1 MMSLPNVIGPAT
13 DLAIQAD
20 LDRLRLRTHAA
31 ATRGGAL
38 ALAVIGVALV
48 WALHAVVTP
57 SQWGVWALAM
67 AAASGVRAALT
78 RGWRGLPAGT
88 LPTPRWLWRFRA
100 GLALQGLVCGAVA
113 WLPASLQDPQT
124 QWILLAAMISMTGSA
139 MVLTQF
145 DVRAGLMFTVPALL
159 PLGLRLLA
167 LPSPL
172 PMGTAMAALMTLYM
186 LLLLMLSGLRVS
198 RSRLRLIATQHAEAD
213 SMEGARDA
221 ERLLATLFDHAGLG
235 ITVTDRHLRLRA
247 WNDQALISAGLDPA
261 LVHRGLPLRDAL
273 LAMARLGQFAD
284 LPGAPVAGAS
294 HEAAAD
300 YWHARL
306 SDAKPGVLRQRRPDG
321 GLIELRHSPL
331 PDGGV
336 VVFHADLTEREAERQ
351 ALVEQQRKL
360 ALVLERTEQGFWS
373 IDNDLRTTDA
383 NPAMCRMLGL
393 SREALLG
400 RSIYEFV
407 DAEQAEV
414 FRQQARW
421 RENGRA
427 GGYEI
432 TLRRADGQAVHCF
445 NNATPIHDGLGR
457 KQGALGLFSDISVQK
472 ASELRL
478 RQAGELLA
486 QKSKV
491 LEDTLES
498 LSQGVLNVDASGR
511 CIAWNRR
518 FLALLEIPAA
528 FMQTRPTLIALRQ
541 LQLSLIHFGP
551 ALERLDEVGRAG
563 VQRFL
568 DGDLNTLSPRYQ
580 RVRSDGLVLEVVS
593 HFGQDGSLVRT
604 YTDITDRQTAE
615 AALIAARDEAERAN
629 RIKVEFLSRMSHE
642 LRTPLNAILGFGQL
656 LHADIC
662 DPLSTGQR
670 ERVRELMRGGRHLLA
685 LIDDVLDISCIE
697 AGRLQLVLEPVDVAE
712 LATDCLGLMQP
723 MAQPRRVALAL
734 GFEPQA
740 RGWRVQADPTRLRQV
755 LINLL
760 SNAIKFNREAGRV
773 RLSAHWDGEFL
784 VVEVA
789 DEGPGIPPAQLPR
802 LFQAFER
809 LDLDGAVEGTGIGLA
824 LSRQLAELMGGEIG
838 VRSELG
844 RGSVFWLRLPGIDDP
859 TRAPVPAEP
868 VHSGVSQA
876 RHSVLYIEDNPV
888 NLVLMQGMLGHRP
901 SIDLLLAELPE
912 QGLAMAASHRPDLV
926 LLDIQLPGIDGF
938 EVLRRLR
945 ALPLLGAVPVVAV
958 SANALPADLAL
969 AQRAGFAGY
978 LSKPVDM
985 PELLAL
991 MDHMLD
997 PVPP

>member
-1 MMSLPNVIGPAT
+1 MKTLQNVGEPVT

-20 LDRLRLRTHAA
+20 LDWTRLRTHAA

-38 ALAVIGVALV
+38 AVALPGLAVV
-48 WALHAVVTP
+48 WALYSVAKPAHWIA
-57 SQWGVWALAM
+57 WALAM

-100 GLALQGLVCGAVA
+100 GLALQGLACGAVA

-124 QWILLAAMISMTGSA
+124 QWILLAAMISMTGSV

-145 DVRAGLMFTVPALL
+145 DVRAGLMFVVPALL

-172 PMGTAMAALMTLYM
+172 PMGTAVAVLMALCMM
-186 LLLLMLSGLRVS
+186 MLLMLSGLRVT
-198 RSRLRLIATQHAEAD
+198 RSRVRLIATQHAEAA
-213 SMEGARDA
+213 SVEGARDA
-221 ERLLATLFDHAGLG
+221 ERLLATLFDHAGQG
-235 ITVTDRHLRLRA
+235 ITVTDRFFRLRA
-247 WNDQALISAGLDPA
+247 WNAQALSSAGLDPA
-261 LVHRGLPLRDAL
+261 LVRRGLPLRDAL
-273 LAMARLGQFAD
+273 LAMARGGQFAD
-284 LPGAPVAGAS
+284 LPLAPVADGS

-300 YWHARL
+300 FWLAKL
-306 SDAKPGVLRQRRPDG
+306 SDTRPGVLRQRRPDG
-321 GLIELRHSPL
+321 RLIELRHSPL
-331 PDGGV
+331 PGGGV
-336 VVFHADLTEREAERQ
+336 VVFHADLTEREAARH

-414 FRQQARW
+414 FRQQTR
-421 RENGRA
+421 RRDNGQA

-432 TLRRADGQAVHCF
+432 KLRRADGQAVHCF

-457 KQGALGLFSDISVQK
+457 KQGALGLFSDISAQK
-472 ASELRL
+472 AGELRL
-478 RQAGELLA
+478 RHVGELRA
-486 QKSKV
+486 QESKV

-528 FMQTRPTLIALRQ
+528 FMQSRPTLVELRR
-541 LQLSLIHFGP
+541 LQLSLNHFGP
-551 ALERLDEVGRAG
+551 TLERLDDVGRAG

-568 DGDLNTLSPRYQ
+568 DGDLTSLPPRYQ

-593 HFGQDGSLVRT
+593 HLGQDGSLVRT
-604 YTDITDRQTAE
+604 YTDITDRQAAE

-629 RIKVEFLSRMSHE
+629 HIKVEFLARMSHE

-656 LHADIC
+656 LQADLD
-662 DPLSTGQR
+662 DPLSAGQR
-670 ERVRELMRGGRHLLA
+670 ERVRELLRGGRHLLA
-685 LIDDVLDISCIE
+685 LIDDVLDISRIE

-712 LATDCLGLMQP
+712 LAANCLGLMQP
-723 MAQPRRVALAL
+723 MAQPRQVALAL
-734 GFEPQA
+734 GFEHSP
-740 RGWRVQADPTRLRQV
+740 RGWQVLADPTRLRQV

-760 SNAIKFNREAGRV
+760 SNAIKFNHESGQV

-784 VVEVA
+784 VIEVA
-789 DEGPGIPPAQLPR
+789 DQGPGIAAAQLPR

-809 LDLDGAVEGTGIGLA
+809 LDQDGAVEGTGIGLA

-844 RGSVFWLRLPGIDDP
+844 RGSVFWLRLPGVGGQSQ
-859 TRAPVPAEP
+859 APVPAEP
-868 VHSGVSQA
+868 LQRAARHA

-888 NLVLMQGMLGHRP
+888 NLVLMQGMLAHRP
-901 SIDLLLAELPE
+901 WIKLRLAELPE
-912 QGLAMAASHRPDLV
+912 QGLDMAVCHPPDLV

-945 ALPLLGAVPVVAV
+945 TLPLLGAVPVVAV
-958 SANALPADLAL
+958 SANAMPDDVAL
-969 AQRAGFAGY
+969 ARQAGFAGY

-985 PELLAL
+985 PQLLAL
-991 MDHMLD
+991 VDRMLD
-997 PVPP
+997 SVPA